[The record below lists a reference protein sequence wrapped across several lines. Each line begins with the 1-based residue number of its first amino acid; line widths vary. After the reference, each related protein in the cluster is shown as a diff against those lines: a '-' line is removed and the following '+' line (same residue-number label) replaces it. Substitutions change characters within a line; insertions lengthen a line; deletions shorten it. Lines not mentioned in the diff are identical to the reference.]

1 MLKNLNYVQYLNIT
15 PMKKPWFMVSIEYSP
30 NEKSIMAPMK
40 CTLMVYIP
48 NGKDMVLW
56 NIAFWSGNRWKNGK
70 RWKNTV

>member
-15 PMKKPWFMVSIEYSP
+15 PMKKPWFMVPIEYSP

-40 CTLMVYIP
+40 YTLMVYIP